1 MGDERL
7 ENKLP
12 YSHSA
17 VGMLSGLLDV
27 YAEDEGVEKSSLV
40 FTFKGKRIFG
50 HEHPREFNK
59 GNYDVID
66 VVSAASY
73 RCAQCICCNPNGI
86 FKVGL
91 YTHHS

>member
-59 GNYDVID
+59 GTMMSLTWFQQLHTDATGVF
-66 VVSAASY
+66 AA
-73 RCAQCICCNPNGI
+73 I
-86 FKVGL
+86 
-91 YTHHS
+91 